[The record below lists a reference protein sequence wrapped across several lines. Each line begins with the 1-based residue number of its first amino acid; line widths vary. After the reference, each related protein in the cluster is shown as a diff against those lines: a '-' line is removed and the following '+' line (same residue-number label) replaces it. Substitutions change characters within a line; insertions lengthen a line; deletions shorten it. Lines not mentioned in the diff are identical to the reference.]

1 MKDSGDNDK
10 SDSVTDDMVL
20 AVGDSGFTND
30 EADDGILK
38 VDNGRCVVLIGFVVD
53 AAVAENVM
61 EVSPVPGLLY
71 DPYEI
76 NGLFPFTC
84 KLSSIIREGSET
96 VSSVLKY
103 ELFNREACG
112 FCVGVDNG
120 LDGNNDGCG
129 EAGVS
134 VDCDINAI
142 MDATCIV
149 VDDGIADV
157 CDVKDIGDEG
167 FGDEDSTVNCD
178 DRGDKDEGGINDDS
192 NCEDG
197 TCVKGGNDDDVCNVV
212 SVECKDCRSLWAFTE
227 SLVVCSTSSVVDEAG
242 YNGVLLVESSELL
255 SGTWVEVK
263 VTFFVTCEWVPFAM
277 SPSSCVVFRTGTAG
291 KKVD

>member
-1 MKDSGDNDK
+1 MALS
-10 SDSVTDDMVL
+10 
-20 AVGDSGFTND
+20 VGDSGSTND
-30 EADDGILK
+30 DTDDGILK
-38 VDNGRCVVLIGFVVD
+38 VDNGRCVVLIGFIVD
-53 AAVAENVM
+53 AAVAENIM
-61 EVSPVPGLLY
+61 ELSPVPGLLY

-76 NGLFPFTC
+76 NGLLPFIC
-84 KLSSIIREGSET
+84 KVSSIIREGSVT
-96 VSSVLKY
+96 VSTVLKY
-103 ELFNREACG
+103 ELVNRDACG
-112 FCVGVDNG
+112 FCVGVNNG

-178 DRGDKDEGGINDDS
+178 DRGDKDECADEGGINDDS

-197 TCVKGGNDDDVCNVV
+197 MCVKGGNDDDACNVV
-212 SVECKDCRSLWAFTE
+212 STECKDCRSLWVFTE
-227 SLVVCSTSSVVDEAG
+227 LLVVCSTSSIVDEAG
-242 YNGVLLVESSELL
+242 DSGVLLVEASKLL
-255 SGTWVEVK
+255 SVNVI
-263 VTFFVTCEWVPFAM
+263 FFVTCEWVPVAM
-277 SPSSCVVFRTGTAG
+277 SSSSCVVFRTGTAG
-291 KKVD
+291 KDVD

>member
-1 MKDSGDNDK
+1 MA
-10 SDSVTDDMVL
+10 L
-20 AVGDSGFTND
+20 AVGDSGSTDD

-38 VDNGRCVVLIGFVVD
+38 VNNGRCVVIIGFVVD

-76 NGLFPFTC
+76 NGLFPFIC
-84 KLSSIIREGSET
+84 KSSSMIREGSVA
-96 VSSVLKY
+96 VSTALKY
-103 ELFNREACG
+103 ELFNREVCG
-112 FCVGVDNG
+112 FCVGLNNG

-129 EAGVS
+129 GAGVS
-134 VDCDINAI
+134 VECDINSI
-142 MDATCIV
+142 MDASCIV

-178 DRGDKDEGGINDDS
+178 DRGVKEEGADEGGINDES

-197 TCVKGGNDDDVCNVV
+197 TFVKGGNDDDVGNVV
-212 SVECKDCRSLWAFTE
+212 SIECKDCRSLWVFTE
-227 SLVVCSTSSVVDEAG
+227 LLVVCSTSSIVDEAG
-242 YNGVLLVESSELL
+242 DSGVLLVEASELL

-263 VTFFVTCEWVPFAM
+263 VSFFVTCEWVPVAM
-277 SPSSCVVFRTGTAG
+277 SPSSCVVSRTGTAG
-291 KKVD
+291 EKRD

>member
-1 MKDSGDNDK
+1 MA
-10 SDSVTDDMVL
+10 L
-20 AVGDSGFTND
+20 AVGDSGSTND
-30 EADDGILK
+30 ETDDGILK
-38 VDNGRCVVLIGFVVD
+38 VDNGRCVVLIGFVAD

-61 EVSPVPGLLY
+61 EVSSVPGLLY

-76 NGLFPFTC
+76 NGLFPFIC
-84 KLSSIIREGSET
+84 KLSSIIREGSVT
-96 VSSVLKY
+96 VSTVLKY

-112 FCVGVDNG
+112 FCVGVNNG
-120 LDGNNDGCG
+120 LDGNNDGRG

-157 CDVKDIGDEG
+157 CDAKDIGDEG
-167 FGDEDSTVNCD
+167 FGDEDSTVSCD
-178 DRGDKDEGGINDDS
+178 DRGDKDIGADEGGINDDS

-197 TCVKGGNDDDVCNVV
+197 ISVKGGNDDDVCNVV
-212 SVECKDCRSLWAFTE
+212 SIECKDCRSLWVFTE
-227 SLVVCSTSSVVDEAG
+227 LLVVCSTSSIVDEAEDS
-242 YNGVLLVESSELL
+242 GVLLVETSELL

-263 VTFFVTCEWVPFAM
+263 VTFFVTCEWVPVAM
-277 SPSSCVVFRTGTAG
+277 SPSSCVVFSTGTAG